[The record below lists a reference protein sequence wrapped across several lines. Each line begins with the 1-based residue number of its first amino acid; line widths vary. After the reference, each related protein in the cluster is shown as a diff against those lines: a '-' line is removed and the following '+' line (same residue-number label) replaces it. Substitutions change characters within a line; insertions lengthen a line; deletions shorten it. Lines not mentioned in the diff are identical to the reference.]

1 MLAWQSRRSRW
12 FRLLSWFGT
21 ALVLIQ
27 VLGVPHALAC
37 RENAMIV
44 FDSSGSMA
52 RRHGGAARIDIARRA
67 AAAVLPSVTNQRR
80 TGLITYGGIDRPACR
95 DVVVRVK
102 LAAGTGRE
110 IISVLRH
117 TSALGPTA
125 LTLGVRT
132 AADILLQQGAPGVI
146 VLITDGLENCGGN
159 TCALANE
166 LRALRPA
173 IRVHVIGF
181 FLDGAETNTLTCLS
195 EATFGTFATANSL
208 KSLEDALRRMLS
220 CQQLSSVSGRT
231 EGRP

>member
-1 MLAWQSRRSRW
+1 MLERQSRRSPW
-12 FRLLSWFGT
+12 FRLLIRFGVS
-21 ALVLIQ
+21 LVLIQ
-27 VLGVPHALAC
+27 SLGAHAAWAC

-52 RRHGGAARIDIARRA
+52 RRHGGTAQIDVARRA
-67 AAAVLPSVTNQRR
+67 AASVLPSVTKHRR

-95 DVVVRVK
+95 DVVVRVE
-102 LAAGTGRE
+102 LGAGTTRR
-110 IISVLRH
+110 IVSVLRH

-146 VLITDGLENCGGN
+146 ILITDGLENCGGN

-166 LRALRPA
+166 LRAMRPT

-181 FLDGAETNTLTCLS
+181 FLQDVETDTLTCLS
-195 EATFGTFATANSL
+195 QATYGTYVTANSL
-208 KSLEDALRRMLS
+208 KSLQDALRRLLG
-220 CQQLSSVSGRT
+220 CQRLSSL
-231 EGRP
+231 P